1 MATGAET
8 DDERWSDWEEEEGAQ
23 MPTQGLFAPVRT
35 FASPAE
41 CINAARMEHGFDLPG
56 VCAGLG
62 FYERVQ
68 LVNFVRTR
76 TAEGD
81 DAAALKQLVTSSLE
95 ALDTRP
101 WKHERFLR
109 PALDNDPL
117 LFTIGADDSDADSD
131 AERAGGAAGARSGA
145 ALEDEAII
153 LSVLRAEPTR
163 FDAPA
168 GGSADDGAAAGAADS
183 LVAQLAQMRLLLHD
197 MSAEA
202 VEPRDASGGDRET
215 DAADEA
221 DDEEPTDGVRDGG
234 AAPGGSAAKSASAP
248 GRRRRGARTTADKV
262 DEGYFGSYGEL
273 GIHHTM
279 LSDRVRTE
287 AYRNA
292 ICQPWLHGKVAL
304 DIGCGTAI
312 LSLFAASAGAA
323 HVYGVDASGIIAH
336 AQQVV
341 RRNGMDDRITL
352 VRGKAEEV
360 ALPVAKVDVIISE
373 WMGYCLLYEAMLP
386 SVLAARDKWL
396 APGGV
401 MMPNKASM
409 QLRLSSHSEL
419 SFWDD
424 VYGYDMTDIGQA
436 TGEDKEADVIVVP
449 AESALSGQATF
460 RTIDIMTVRDEELD
474 FNAPFELL
482 VTADGTLRT
491 FVASFETAFEP
502 PDGAAGCSVVELKTG
517 MLDPPTHWKQTLFH
531 LKQPVDVHAGEV
543 VRGLIAVAR
552 LGEGRRD
559 LDVSITFSVMR
570 ADGHVAVEERSQLWQ
585 V

>member
-202 VEPRDASGGDRET
+202 VEPRDAS
-215 DAADEA
+215 A
-221 DDEEPTDGVRDGG
+221 
-234 AAPGGSAAKSASAP
+234 
-248 GRRRRGARTTADKV
+248 
-262 DEGYFGSYGEL
+262 
-273 GIHHTM
+273 
-279 LSDRVRTE
+279 
-287 AYRNA
+287 
-292 ICQPWLHGKVAL
+292 
-304 DIGCGTAI
+304 
-312 LSLFAASAGAA
+312 
-323 HVYGVDASGIIAH
+323 
-336 AQQVV
+336 
-341 RRNGMDDRITL
+341 
-352 VRGKAEEV
+352 
-360 ALPVAKVDVIISE
+360 
-373 WMGYCLLYEAMLP
+373 
-386 SVLAARDKWL
+386 
-396 APGGV
+396 
-401 MMPNKASM
+401 
-409 QLRLSSHSEL
+409 
-419 SFWDD
+419 
-424 VYGYDMTDIGQA
+424 
-436 TGEDKEADVIVVP
+436 
-449 AESALSGQATF
+449 
-460 RTIDIMTVRDEELD
+460 
-474 FNAPFELL
+474 
-482 VTADGTLRT
+482 
-491 FVASFETAFEP
+491 
-502 PDGAAGCSVVELKTG
+502 
-517 MLDPPTHWKQTLFH
+517 
-531 LKQPVDVHAGEV
+531 
-543 VRGLIAVAR
+543 
-552 LGEGRRD
+552 
-559 LDVSITFSVMR
+559 
-570 ADGHVAVEERSQLWQ
+570 
-585 V
+585 